1 MTDDL
6 TSYRIRKRAKR
17 IAVSFLVVT
26 LIAAG
31 TYVVYFS
38 EIFAVKTINVTGS
51 KIVAES
57 EILRVASV
65 EIGTSLARIDT
76 QEISRR
82 LQVFPS
88 IGSVEVRRVWPSEV
102 VLAISERSPVATM
115 AFNDRW
121 KFVDANGVVYGET
134 SRIPS
139 GLIPISAE
147 SESARKSIAEVIQ
160 NLPASIKRQVLTM
173 SAQSED
179 SVMLTLTESR
189 QVVWGNAEQISR
201 KVEVLEVLLQRKARF
216 YDVSAPNFPTTRN

>member
-6 TSYRIRKRAKR
+6 SSRRIRKRAQR

-57 EILRVASV
+57 EILRIASI

-88 IGSVEVRRVWPSEV
+88 VGSVEVRRVWPSEV

-147 SESARKSIAEVIQ
+147 TESARKSIAEVIQ
-160 NLPASIKRQVLTM
+160 NLPASIKRQVLTI

>member
-1 MTDDL
+1 MTVDL
-6 TSYRIRKRAKR
+6 TSHRRRKRAKR
-17 IAVSFLVVT
+17 ITLSILAVT
-26 LIAAG
+26 LMAAG

-57 EILRVASV
+57 EIVRVASI

-88 IGSVEVRRVWPSEV
+88 VGSVEVRRVWPSEI

-160 NLPASIKRQVLTM
+160 DLPANIKRQVLTIT
-173 SAQSED
+173 AQSED

-189 QVVWGNAEQISR
+189 QVAWGNSEQISR
-201 KVEVLEVLLQRKARF
+201 KVEVLEVLLERKARF